1 MSVKCVVF
9 EQNYLL
15 RGVEGAPSEIV
26 LEPAEPGW
34 TARLSEASG
43 LEVRD
48 SALSRGRAVERL
60 LRQVLPDERQLASV
74 MTSVDQALAACP
86 CE

>member
-1 MSVKCVVF
+1 MNVKCVAS
-9 EQNYLL
+9 ERNYVLQ
-15 RGVEGAPSEIV
+15 GVEGSPAEIV

-60 LRQVLPDERQLASV
+60 LRQVLPDEKQLADA
-74 MTSVDQALAACP
+74 MTGVDQALAACP
-86 CE
+86 E